1 MIWGAAALYYL
12 YEFFVR
18 VAPSVMEPQL
28 QKSFHLSPA
37 MLGGA
42 LGAYFYIYAPV
53 QLIVGWSLDRFGAK
67 RVLVPAILCCAT
79 GCFLE
84 AFGTTTWMLVAAR
97 LMQGF
102 GSAFAFVGAMYL
114 ATKWFPANKL
124 ALLAGLTTALGM
136 MGAIGVNAGLVEV
149 VQTAGWRSTLIGS
162 GVAGLFMA
170 ALAFAVIPHER
181 PRHDE
186 GLEEAVEEEVHS
198 LWNSL
203 RLVGGNPQTWLAA
216 VIATSL
222 YMPLTL
228 LGALWGVQYIA
239 NVANET
245 TVQASGAI
253 SMIYVGWLIFGP
265 LTGWLSDRLG
275 KRKVLLFASSVM
287 TLLASILMLLFT
299 SVPLWAVYG
308 LMLLIGIAS
317 SPQTMAFV
325 VAVEHNKRS
334 VSGTAIAVV
343 NMLVMLLGGLAMP
356 LFGYI
361 LEWATPGH
369 HEPFTPSA
377 YRTAMILMPL
387 SMIISLLACFFLTE
401 GRHHHK
407 TKTDYAEPVG

>member
-1 MIWGAAALYYL
+1 MIWGTAALYYL

-18 VAPSVMEPQL
+18 VAPSVMEPEL

-53 QLIVGWSLDRFGAK
+53 QLVVGWSLDRFGAK
-67 RVLVPAILCCAT
+67 RVLVPAILCCAA
-79 GCFLE
+79 GCFFE
-84 AFGTTTWMLVAAR
+84 ALGTLSWMLVTAR
-97 LMQGF
+97 VMQGF

-124 ALLAGLTTALGM
+124 AFLAGLTTALGM
-136 MGAIGVNAGLVEV
+136 LGAIGVNAGLVEV
-149 VQTAGWRSTLIGS
+149 VQVVGWRPTLIGA
-162 GVAGLFMA
+162 GVAGVLMA
-170 ALAFAVIPHER
+170 LLAFAVIPHEK
-181 PRHDE
+181 PKHDAS
-186 GLEEAVEEEVHS
+186 LEEAVEEEAHS
-198 LWNSL
+198 LWTSL
-203 RLVGGNPQTWLAA
+203 RAVGGNPQTWMAA
-216 VIATSL
+216 IIATSL

-239 NVANET
+239 NVTNET

-265 LTGWLSDRLG
+265 FSGWLSDRLG
-275 KRKVLLFASSVM
+275 RRKVLVLASSVL
-287 TLLASILMLLFT
+287 TLLASILMLLVT
-299 SVPLWAVYG
+299 SAPLWVVYA

-325 VAVEHNKRS
+325 MAVEHNKRS
-334 VSGTAIAVV
+334 MSGTAIAVV

-361 LEWATPGH
+361 LEVATPGH
-369 HEPFTPSA
+369 QEPFTTTA
-377 YRTAMILMPL
+377 YRLAMTLMPL
-387 SMIISLLACFFLTE
+387 SMVVSIVACLFLKE
-401 GRHHHK
+401 SNHPRKGLP
-407 TKTDYAEPVG
+407 DYAEPMG